1 MNKFNLIFLFSI
13 LGFITLEAIEIT
25 DNMKSPQGE
34 LEPVAS
40 YHKDIYPNIS
50 PNIISTNS
58 IQKQQFKDIDST
70 IIEYWDSKNA
80 RTYSICIFNN
90 AKKILIREYLNEKY
104 YLTDSI
110 DIVNLFITNIN
121 DFYIDKTKEILL
133 NKRKTDTIVS
143 GDWSSIDVKCYKNGI
158 EIYNK
163 FTWITDEEGQY
174 RFVLNPEFLEFYELI
189 KSILRE

>member
-70 IIEYWDSKNA
+70 IIEYWDSQKA

-90 AKKILIREYLNEKY
+90 AKKILIREYLNKKY

-121 DFYIDKTKEILL
+121 DFYIDKTKEIVL
-133 NKRKTDTIVS
+133 NKRKTDTIIS
-143 GDWSSIDVKCYKNGI
+143 GDWSSIDVKCFKNGI
-158 EIYNK
+158 EISNK
-163 FTWITDEEGQY
+163 FTWITEEEGQY